1 MTTEEDFL
9 QAITADIDDSMT
21 RLVFADWLE
30 EQGDPRAEWVRL
42 EGELAAP
49 DLEEGHRATLEER
62 KRVLWEMYHD
72 GLIGWER
79 RFALARI
86 QAKIARLNPNHTFLE
101 MLRAFGR
108 PTQPEPTLSEA
119 RLLAFE
125 AEYRVTLPEEYR
137 LFLREVGNGG
147 LGPGTGMPRLSDA
160 VDRSP
165 SLDLATPFPFSLRQY
180 REDPE
185 RFSQERR
192 TERYQPWPGVL
203 YLAAPRGDWGEAY
216 LVISGEDRGMV
227 WGYGP
232 INCGWTPECPTTEE
246 DNRWEHGVLRGFFR
260 WYEDWLDMLLTPQN
274 RPG

>member
-1 MTTEEDFL
+1 
-9 QAITADIDDSMT
+9 
-21 RLVFADWLE
+21 
-30 EQGDPRAEWVRL
+30 VRL

-49 DLEEGHRATLEER
+49 GLEERHRAALEER
-62 KRVLWEMYHD
+62 KRVQWAIHRD

-108 PTQPEPTLSEA
+108 PTQREPTLSEA

-147 LGPGTGMPRLSDA
+147 LGPGTGMPRISDA

-165 SLDLATPFPFSLRQY
+165 LLDLATPFPFSLRQY

-185 RFSQERR
+185 RFSQEQSRE
-192 TERYQPWPGVL
+192 T
-203 YLAAPRGDWGEAY
+203 
-216 LVISGEDRGMV
+216 SGEDRGMV
-227 WGYGP
+227 WGYRP

-246 DNRWEHGVLRGFFR
+246 DNRWEHGALRGFFR
-260 WYEDWLDMLLTPQN
+260 WYKDWLDTLLTPQN
-274 RPG
+274 RPESSVRGIERDDEANRGDRGHSARPVASRPTQATTEALFSEFFHFSCIQCATGRL